1 MLELARGTLEAH
13 LAGRPLPPV
22 PAVAGAGLKRGAF
35 VTISERGA
43 LRGCIGHIAADRD
56 LGAVVREMTVAAAQD
71 DPRFPPVAPDEL
83 PDVALEIS
91 VLSEPVPLPPPVES
105 TGIVV
110 GRDGL
115 IVRRGRHIGLL
126 LPQVAREYRWGAEAF
141 LTATCRKAGL
151 PPQGWREPGTEVFT
165 FQADVFGEAGER
177 AGEEGRGKSET

>member
-1 MLELARGTLEAH
+1 
-13 LAGRPLPPV
+13 
-22 PAVAGAGLKRGAF
+22 
-35 VTISERGA
+35 
-43 LRGCIGHIAADRD
+43 IGPG
-56 LGAVVREMTVAAAQD
+56 GAVGDGGGGGGERPGAAARD
-71 DPRFPPVAPDEL
+71 APRSPPVAPDEL

-151 PPQGWREPGTEVFT
+151 PPQGGRGPGAGGFT
-165 FQADVFGEAGER
+165 VQAGGFGGGGGR
-177 AGEEGRGKSET
+177 AGGEGRGKRGKGCPGSA